1 MAQAKPLIIAGA
13 TGYGA
18 WPANTL
24 EGAERCLSAPIDGI
38 EIDVQ
43 ITADGHVVAHHDY
56 RINPDQSRL
65 DGAWLDAAGPALKRI
80 SLDELRRYDV
90 GRAKPGSRTARRYP
104 GQAQMDGVRIPAL
117 QDLLD
122 LLKAAAGPRRLI
134 YVEIKTDPQ
143 DPADAPAPDVITAAV
158 FDDLE
163 AADYLDHAKIIAF
176 DWQVLRLSKA
186 RHPDVRTA
194 HLTIPLSMA
203 TQVKRDADGRSPWAD
218 GFDAIDHGGSELA
231 AIKAHGGME
240 WSPHLSDMTP
250 ERVAAAQEL
259 GLLVGPWGVSSAA
272 DIAAARDMGAF
283 SLTVSGP
290 EWGGT

>member
-1 MAQAKPLIIAGA
+1 MAHAKPLIIAGA

-24 EGAERCLSAPIDGI
+24 EGAQQCLAAPIDGI

-65 DGAWLDAAGPALKRI
+65 DGIWLDAAGPALK
-80 SLDELRRYDV
+80 SLNLDALRGYDV
-90 GRAKPGSRTARRYP
+90 GRAKPGSRTARHYP
-104 GQAQMDGVRIPAL
+104 GQAQMDGVRIPTL
-117 QDLLD
+117 RELLD
-122 LLKAAAGPRRLI
+122 LLKAAPGPRRLL

-143 DPADAPAPDVITAAV
+143 DPADAPAPDMVTAAV

-186 RHPDVRTA
+186 RHADVRTA
-194 HLTIPLSMA
+194 HLTIPRAMA
-203 TQVKRDADGRSPWAD
+203 AKVKRGPDGRSPWTD
-218 GFDAIDHGGSELA
+218 GCDPLDHGGSELA
-231 AIKAHGGME
+231 AIRAHGGME

-250 ERVAAAQEL
+250 ERVAEAERF

-272 DIAAARDMGAF
+272 DIAAAKTMGAF

-290 EWGGT
+290 EWGET